1 MLGGYIPGT
10 IFLKLE
16 PVMFSHMHTT
26 HIRHYNE
33 MHPVNSGRSLFWMAR
48 IHFETDCVTEIKI
61 SLNSITYELDVPI
74 IFTDTSSHHEKT
86 VTEI

>member
-1 MLGGYIPGT
+1 M
-10 IFLKLE
+10 
-16 PVMFSHMHTT
+16 V
-26 HIRHYNE
+26 
-33 MHPVNSGRSLFWMAR
+33 R